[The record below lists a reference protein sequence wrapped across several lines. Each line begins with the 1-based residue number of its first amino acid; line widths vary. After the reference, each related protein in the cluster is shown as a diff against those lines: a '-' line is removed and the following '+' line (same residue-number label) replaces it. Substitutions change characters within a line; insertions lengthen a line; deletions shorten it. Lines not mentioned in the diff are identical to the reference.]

1 VKDYGEATLAQNKN
15 FDPMVI
21 GHEITTRR
29 ACSRRHL
36 NVDEHV
42 EQCRAVAGVL
52 HFLTRFVLVL
62 QMQYLRVS
70 TRIGRKCR
78 VHARFTTTARHAAAR

>member
-15 FDPMVI
+15 FDPIKPRSIVVI
-21 GHEITTRR
+21 GHGITTRR
-29 ACSRRHL
+29 ACSRRRL

-42 EQCRAVAGVL
+42 EQRRAVAGVL

-62 QMQYLRVS
+62 QMQYLRGIHTYREEVS
-70 TRIGRKCR
+70 RTC
-78 VHARFTTTARHAAAR
+78 